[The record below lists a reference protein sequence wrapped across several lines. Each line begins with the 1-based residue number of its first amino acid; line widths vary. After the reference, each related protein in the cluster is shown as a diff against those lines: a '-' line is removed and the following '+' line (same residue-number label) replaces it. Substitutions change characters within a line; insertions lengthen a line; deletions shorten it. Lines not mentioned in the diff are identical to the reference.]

1 MRSCIPSGH
10 IAIAESTEIRV
21 RFGPFNLVFVP
32 AAPGSLSSRFGLSD
46 KLVRHMHAIPAD
58 AVDMSLILTRPT
70 QSGQNGKPAD
80 VSAQVEKAITIT
92 MHHTTFDS
100 RKGAQK
106 TMKDLAEARAGR
118 GGLSGKWEDRGIVA
132 LQPGRWGDVAEL

>member
-1 MRSCIPSGH
+1 M
-10 IAIAESTEIRV
+10 AESTEIRD

-58 AVDMSLILTRPT
+58 AVDMSLTLTQPT
-70 QSGQNGKPAD
+70 QSGQNGNAAE
-80 VSAQVEKAITIT
+80 VSAQAEKAITIT

-106 TMKDLAEARAGR
+106 TMKDLAEARASR
-118 GGLSGKWEDRGIVA
+118 GGLSGRWEDGGIVA
-132 LQPGRWGDVAEL
+132 LQPGRWKNMAEL